1 MSLRMM
7 AVLKLRVLFLVS
19 MLTNVVTCQQEK
31 RKFLVMENR
40 RCDETSMSSHQMV
53 TQVECVFLC
62 QRMSGCDAVNYNRQT
77 RECELLDGDED
88 GECSVTSDV
97 SSVYIFEELYFE
109 YDINCKYICTSLLV
123 AYVTLK
129 CALDLRRKRTGDIWL

>member
-1 MSLRMM
+1 MP
-7 AVLKLRVLFLVS
+7 VLKLRVLFLLYLLANGVKS
-19 MLTNVVTCQQEK
+19 QQEK
-31 RKFLVMENR
+31 RKFIVMEDR
-40 RCDETSMSSHQMV
+40 RCNEASMSSHKMATQM
-53 TQVECVFLC
+53 ECVFLC
-62 QRMSGCDAVNYNRQT
+62 QRTSGCDAVNYNRQS